1 MNYRYLADEIVYVLD
16 NADAEV
22 LVVHGAMA
30 DRVAAAAARLPKLR
44 LQYLVLAHAVG
55 RHGESEKVLGKALVP
70 YEVSSRSGNDVCDMV
85 WLTRRRRSPIAR
97 SRSRVWGRADSINA
111 DLSGHV
117 AARWATV

>member
-70 YEVSSRSGNDVCDMV
+70 YEGEFAERKRRVRYGMAHAKATKPYRSE
-85 WLTRRRRSPIAR
+85 
-97 SRSRVWGRADSINA
+97 
-111 DLSGHV
+111 
-117 AARWATV
+117 